1 MHFHI
6 VRRKGSSIGHPH
18 GLWFPPEIYE
28 SMSSCFTSPV
38 LLSGVA
44 MLILLAFLV
53 AAGCIATP
61 QTPALSITPSVV
73 LSGDPVTI
81 AVTGFSPGE
90 LVRIDA
96 VQEVRNATLRSHAI
110 FVADEQGR
118 VLPNNQA
125 PVEGTYSGID
135 PQGIFWSMAPGPG
148 ERPDVFSRT
157 TAPSF
162 ITISVRTDSGVNLSQ
177 VLECRLVGDGVTR
190 IPVDEAGVH
199 GTLFL
204 PEGTGSRPALIYLG
218 GSEGGINEGIS
229 AIFAS
234 KGYVTLSL
242 GYFGLP
248 GLPLELV
255 GVPVETVGDAVQF
268 LNRHPRVQEDR
279 IAIYGASKGAELALL
294 SATRYPS
301 IRAVIANSPSGVVF
315 QGISMDWS
323 AGPRSSWSENGTDI
337 PYVPFIWYGE
347 DDPILV
353 SMGEAAANGTPWGT
367 LAMYERALGD
377 EGAVRNATIPVE
389 RINGPVLLLSAGKDT
404 VWPSSRL
411 SADIMARRAEYH
423 HPFPDQRLDYPA
435 SGHMIR
441 TPWQSTELNRIYL
454 PGGMIEDLGGIP
466 PENAKAAADSWPK
479 IQDFL
484 KEALGSS

>member
-1 MHFHI
+1 M
-6 VRRKGSSIGHPH
+6 P
-18 GLWFPPEIYE
+18 
-28 SMSSCFTSPV
+28 SCFTCPV
-38 LLSGVA
+38 PPSGVA
-44 MLILLAFLV
+44 ILIFLAFLV
-53 AAGCIATP
+53 ASGCVAAP
-61 QTPALSITPSVV
+61 KAPSLSVTPAVV

-81 AVTGFSPGE
+81 AVTGLSPGE
-90 LVRIDA
+90 QVRIDA
-96 VQEVRNATLRSHAI
+96 VQEVRNATLRSHAV
-110 FVADEQGR
+110 FVADTLGK
-118 VLPNNQA
+118 VLPDSQA

-135 PQGIFWSMAPGPG
+135 PQGLFWSMAPGPG

-162 ITISVRTDSGVNLSQ
+162 ITISASTESGVNLSMI
-177 VLECRLVGDGVTR
+177 LERRLLCDGITR

-204 PEGTGSRPALIYLG
+204 PEGTGSLPALIYLG
-218 GSEGGINEGIS
+218 GSEGGINEGIA

-234 KGYVTLSL
+234 KGYVTLSVA
-242 GYFGLP
+242 YFGAP
-248 GLPLELV
+248 GLPQELV

-294 SATRYPS
+294 SATRYPG
-301 IRAVIANSPSGVVF
+301 IRAVVANSPSGVVF
-315 QGISMDWS
+315 QGISMNWS
-323 AGPRSSWSENGTDI
+323 AGPRSSWSENGNDL

-353 SMGEAAANGTPWGT
+353 SMGEAASNNIPWGT
-367 LAMYERALGD
+367 LAMYERALSD
-377 EGAVRNATIPVE
+377 TDAVRNATIPVE

-411 SADIMARRAEYH
+411 SADIMARLTEYH
-423 HPFPDQRLDYPA
+423 HAFPDQRLDYPA

-466 PENAKAAADSWPK
+466 PENAMAAADSWPK
-479 IQDFL
+479 ILQFL
-484 KEALGSS
+484 KEALGS